1 MLQLAV
7 AGLFLVAASGCL
19 WAAWRVIV
27 LYESDIRRP
36 LSVFLGLTA
45 LWAVSNLFLLL
56 PVPVAVMRVSYTL
69 GLFVGITTVVVW
81 LWFCSA
87 YAGTPYHHSR
97 PIQMLSIGGVATII
111 ALKLTNPLH
120 GLYFRPRVASTPFR
134 HFAPEV
140 GVLYWVVAGLAYVGA
155 AIGMYILFD
164 TYYSSQFNA
173 NKIVMLTVLI
183 GLPVAPKLL
192 AGMWLESLV
201 LIFYEPL
208 GAAIFGVGIV
218 TVARDSF
225 LAVRAPA
232 RRQLPDQL
240 SEIIIVIDNRRRIAD
255 YNDSAER
262 VFNNLKKSLGDR
274 LEETIPALAKS
285 KRDNSLFELQQDAG
299 LRYYTVREAKIQ
311 LGSDGIGRA
320 VVLSD
325 VTELETQ
332 RHRLKQQTEH
342 MESVTKEIAHQLR
355 NPLTILKGELELL
368 QDDADSEEPTDNQ
381 VSNGS
386 ISPAIEATERIEQI
400 ADDLLSLIN
409 YGRPITETEPV
420 ALSAL
425 LREGF
430 NHSENG
436 HMELQTPDKEP
447 VAIVTERTR
456 CGELFRLLFEVHR
469 KRGAATINISRADD
483 QLKISSDGNSFD
495 TDTPRE
501 LFEYGVET
509 DEDVRMLLAHTR
521 TLARVHG
528 WSIHAEV
535 ASDTLSFVIDNMVFV
550 ADKKT

>member
-1 MLQLAV
+1 
-7 AGLFLVAASGCL
+7 
-19 WAAWRVIV
+19 
-27 LYESDIRRP
+27 
-36 LSVFLGLTA
+36 
-45 LWAVSNLFLLL
+45 
-56 PVPVAVMRVSYTL
+56 MRVSYTL

-140 GVLYWVVAGLAYVGA
+140 GALYWVVAGLAYVGA
-155 AIGMYILFD
+155 AIGMYVLFD
-164 TYYSSQFNA
+164 TYYSSQFNT
-173 NKIVMLTVLI
+173 NKIAMLTALI

-225 LAVRAPA
+225 LTVRAPA

-240 SEIIIVIDNRRRIAD
+240 SEIIIVIDNHRRIAD

-299 LRYYTVREAKIQ
+299 LRYYTVREPKIQ
-311 LGSDGIGRA
+311 LGSDAIGRA

-368 QDDADSEEPTDNQ
+368 QDDPDSEEPTDNQ
-381 VSNGS
+381 MSNGS

-420 ALSAL
+420 SLSAL

-430 NHSENG
+430 NHSENA

-483 QLKISSDGNSFD
+483 QLKISSDGDSFD